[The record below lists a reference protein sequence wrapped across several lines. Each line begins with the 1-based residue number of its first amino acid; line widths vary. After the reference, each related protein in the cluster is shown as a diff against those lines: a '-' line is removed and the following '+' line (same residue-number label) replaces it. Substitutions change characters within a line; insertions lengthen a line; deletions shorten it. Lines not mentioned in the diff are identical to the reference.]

1 MAMRR
6 LSRGAYA
13 LMVSLLPATA
23 TVIGLVILRQIPHPL
38 EIVGIGLV
46 VAGVALHRDHQT

>member
-1 MAMRR
+1 MRR
-6 LSRGAYA
+6 LTRGAYA

-23 TVIGLVILRQIPHPL
+23 IVIGLILLRQIPHPL

-46 VAGVALHRDHQT
+46 VAGVALHRDQPT